1 MIKKSDVALFEIA
14 KKLRGLQ
21 TVSTISKN
29 LGVKNR
35 TAINFAWKLR
45 KKGYLN
51 TDYARNKIRLY
62 WIDPLKREKRGYS
75 LQELINKNSKV
86 KISTRED
93 YIIHADEE
101 PCVEEVL
108 ARAINTKEFRI
119 ILASLALFN
128 KIKKWSRLKE
138 FADKYKIGRQV
149 GALYDVAKKT
159 IRVRRMDE
167 RTRKSLLKSKGEK
180 FIIKN
185 FKSKSFTDIE
195 KKWKVFIPFNKQD
208 LEIYE
213 EWST

>member
-1 MIKKSDVALFEIA
+1 MKENDVKLFRIA
-14 KKLRGLQ
+14 KKLQGLQ
-21 TVSTISKN
+21 TVSTISKILN
-29 LGVKNR
+29 VEKR
-35 TAINFAWKLR
+35 TAINYAWKLR
-45 KKGYLN
+45 KNDYLK
-51 TDYARNKIRLY
+51 TEYARNKTRWY
-62 WIDPLKREKRGYS
+62 KIDPLKRKKGGYN

-93 YIIHADEE
+93 YIIHADKE

-108 ARAINTKEFRI
+108 SRAINTKEFRM

-128 KIKKWSRLKE
+128 KVKKWSSLKE

-159 IRVRRMDE
+159 IKVRRMDE

-185 FKSKSFTDIE
+185 FKSKSFIDIE

-213 EWST
+213 EWSI